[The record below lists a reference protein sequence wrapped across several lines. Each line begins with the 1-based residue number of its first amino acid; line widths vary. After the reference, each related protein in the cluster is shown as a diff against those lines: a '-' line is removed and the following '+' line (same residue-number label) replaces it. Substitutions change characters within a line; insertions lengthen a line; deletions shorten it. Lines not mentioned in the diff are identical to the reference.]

1 MRTVADPKTPTD
13 SPGYLTE
20 RWDPDD
26 YSEELATPV
35 PSDVFNLIEDIGD
48 ALARLASR
56 LELAR
61 DLTARKKP
69 KRQRR
74 SKAGGP

>member
-1 MRTVADPKTPTD
+1 MRTVADSKTPTD
-13 SPGYLTE
+13 SPGFLTE

-26 YSEELATPV
+26 YSEELAQPL
-35 PSDVFNLIEDIGD
+35 PSDIFNLIEDVND
-48 ALARLASR
+48 AVARLTSR

-69 KRQRR
+69 KRARR
-74 SKAGGP
+74 AKGAP